1 MAKKKLKSKK
11 YVCHKQS
18 KKKKIKPGERKWL
31 YNVTKKEAVTALKKK
46 KKKKKKLNGI

>member
-1 MAKKKLKSKK
+1 M
-11 YVCHKQS
+11 CHKQS

-46 KKKKKKLNGI
+46 KTEWDLINIYCAYNMPNYVL